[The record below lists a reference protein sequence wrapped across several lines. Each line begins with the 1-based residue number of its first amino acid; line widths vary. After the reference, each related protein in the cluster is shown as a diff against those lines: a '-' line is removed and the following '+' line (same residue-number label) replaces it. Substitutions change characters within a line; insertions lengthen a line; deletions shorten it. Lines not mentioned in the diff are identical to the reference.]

1 MLMFVWRFIVILTIL
16 RHDVE
21 LFSVLYILTC
31 LVGSEGTDISTYVL
45 FQVADNIPLQKMNR
59 ATNHLLL
66 ARNSNC
72 CPVSI
77 R

>member
-1 MLMFVWRFIVILTIL
+1 MILTIL

-21 LFSVLYILTC
+21 LSVVLYFLTY
-31 LVGSEGTDISTYVL
+31 LVGSEGTDISSYVL
-45 FQVADNIPLQKMNR
+45 FQEADNIPLWKMNR

-72 CPVSI
+72 CPVNI

>member
-1 MLMFVWRFIVILTIL
+1 MFVWGFIVILTIL

-21 LFSVLYILTC
+21 LLMVLYILTY
-31 LVGSEGTDISTYVL
+31 LVGSEGTYISSYVL
-45 FQVADNIPLQKMNR
+45 FQEADNIPLWKMNR

>member
-1 MLMFVWRFIVILTIL
+1 MILTIL

-21 LFSVLYILTC
+21 LLTVLYILTC
-31 LVGSEGTDISTYVL
+31 LVRSEGTDMSSYVL
-45 FQVADNIPLQKMNR
+45 FHEADNIPRPKMNR

-66 ARNSNC
+66 TRNSNC
-72 CPVSI
+72 CPVRI

>member
-1 MLMFVWRFIVILTIL
+1 MFVWGFIVILTIR

-21 LFSVLYILTC
+21 LLTVLYILTY
-31 LVGSEGTDISTYVL
+31 LVGSEGTDISSYVL
-45 FQVADNIPLQKMNR
+45 FQEADNITLRKMNR

-66 ARNSNC
+66 ARNSSC
-72 CPVSI
+72 CAVSI

>member
-1 MLMFVWRFIVILTIL
+1 MFVWGFIVILTIL

-21 LFSVLYILTC
+21 LSMVLYFLTY
-31 LVGSEGTDISTYVL
+31 LVGSEGTDISSYVL
-45 FQVADNIPLQKMNR
+45 FQKADNIPLWKMNR

-72 CPVSI
+72 CPVSV

>member
-1 MLMFVWRFIVILTIL
+1 MILTIL
-16 RHDVE
+16 RDDVG
-21 LFSVLYILTC
+21 LLTVLYILTC
-31 LVGSEGTDISTYVL
+31 LVGSEGTDISSYVL
-45 FQVADNIPLQKMNR
+45 FQEDDNIPLRKMNR